1 MPQTFKIDQAAT
13 FAACVLLSSEAKL
26 AFGSDRQDTTKD
38 GTPKWECQVVAGFRQ
53 FGRTVN
59 EVLKVGIV
67 SYANPADQVQP
78 YTPVQL
84 VGLEVGVMER
94 TGKNG
99 ESAGFSVWYR
109 ADELRSIADTRP
121 VRTASKSDGE
131 AA

>member
-13 FAACVLLSSEAKL
+13 FAQVMVLSVEPKL
-26 AFGSDRQDTTKD
+26 AFGADKQDTTKD
-38 GTPKWECQVVAGFRQ
+38 GTPKWEAQVVAGFRQ

-59 EVLKVGIV
+59 EVLKVGIASHV
-67 SYANPADQVQP
+67 NPAEQVQP

-94 TGKNG
+94 SGKNG
-99 ESAGFSVWYR
+99 EPNGFSVWYR
-109 ADELRSIADTRP
+109 ADELRSTADTR
-121 VRTASKSDGE
+121 VGRASRGSDGE

>member
-13 FAACVLLSSEAKL
+13 FAQVMLLSVEPKL
-26 AFGSDRQDTTKD
+26 AFGSERQDTTKD
-38 GTPKWECQVVAGFRQ
+38 GTPKWEAQVVAGFRQ

-59 EVLKVGIV
+59 EVLKVGIA
-67 SYANPADQVQP
+67 SHANPADRVQP

-94 TGKNG
+94 NG
-99 ESAGFSVWYR
+99 RGGEPAGFSVWYR
-109 ADELRSIADTRP
+109 ADELRSTADTHPAR
-121 VRTASKSDGE
+121 SKSDGE